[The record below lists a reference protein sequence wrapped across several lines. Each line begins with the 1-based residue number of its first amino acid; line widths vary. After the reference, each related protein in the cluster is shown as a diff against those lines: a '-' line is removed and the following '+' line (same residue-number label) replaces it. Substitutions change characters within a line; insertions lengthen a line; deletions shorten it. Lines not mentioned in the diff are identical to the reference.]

1 MLLTVDIGN
10 TNVTVGLF
18 HGDDCIFFGRLASHV
33 RRTADE
39 YAILTR
45 QLLEMNGIERGR
57 IQAIVLGSVVPAL
70 TTVMDDAMLRAVGM
84 RAFIVTHAVRLPVR
98 NLYAKPGEVGVDRL
112 ANAAGGIARYGA
124 PLLVVDL
131 GTAVTIDVISRDHEY
146 LGGAILPGIEMSAE
160 ALSRRTARLPLAA
173 PRCPD
178 QAIGRTSVES
188 IRSGIMHGLVG
199 AIDHLIDLTWD
210 QLGYRTDV
218 VATGGHSST
227 ILAESRHIRHEDAE
241 ITLFGLTRIWHINH
255 PADAA
260 PPPARTDAD
269 AAPQAGTRKPATDRA
284 RATTRA
290 RKSTRAR
297 KTTRSAAAGEPPAAA
312 KRKPAP
318 APAPPP
324 RKRTP
329 RRKKE

>member
-199 AIDHLIDLTWD
+199 AIDHLIDLIWE
-210 QLGYRTDV
+210 QLGYTTDV

-241 ITLFGLTRIWHINH
+241 ITLYGLTRIWHINH
-255 PADAA
+255 PADKATGVTPATGADTRPPAAARGKSAGAA
-260 PPPARTDAD
+260 PP
-269 AAPQAGTRKPATDRA
+269 AA
-284 RATTRA
+284 ATTRA
-290 RKSTRAR
+290 VSARRKTPARPRTKAAPRR
-297 KTTRSAAAGEPPAAA
+297 KTTGGGE
-312 KRKPAP
+312 
-318 APAPPP
+318 APPP
-324 RKRTP
+324 RPPTP